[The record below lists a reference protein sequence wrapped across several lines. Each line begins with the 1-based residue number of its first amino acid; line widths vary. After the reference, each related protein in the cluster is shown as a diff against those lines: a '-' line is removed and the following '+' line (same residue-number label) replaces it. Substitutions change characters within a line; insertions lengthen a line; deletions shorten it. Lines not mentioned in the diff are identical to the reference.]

1 MDAIKLMKDDHKR
14 IRTLLTGAH
23 EAENR
28 QKREVLLA
36 TIRSEMAAH
45 EVMEE
50 QIFYP
55 ALKPHQDARDVVME
69 GYQEHHVADIL
80 MDELMEVA
88 SDSDVWKA
96 KMKVLKESV
105 EHHIEEEVGEMFKTA
120 KKVLDRDQLE
130 DLGRRMEALK
140 G

>member
-1 MDAIKLMKDDHKR
+1 MDAIKLMTDDHKR
-14 IRTLLTGAH
+14 IKTLLNGASK
-23 EAENR
+23 AENR
-28 QKREVLLA
+28 EEREVLLA

-55 ALKPHQDARDVVME
+55 ALEPHEDAKDIVME
-69 GYQEHHVADIL
+69 GFQEHHVADIL

-88 SDSDVWKA
+88 ADSDVWKA
-96 KMKVLKESV
+96 KMKVLKEAV
-105 EHHIEEEVGEMFKTA
+105 EHHIEEEEGEMFKTA
-120 KKVLDRDQLE
+120 KKVLEREELE
-130 DLGRRMEALK
+130 DLGRRMETLK